1 MNKAVPYV
9 LERCLWRRVLPRA
22 VANYAMAQHPIPKS
36 PKHHQNG
43 ARGGSGKGNGSGG
56 FITNVPVCSSALRV
70 DKLESA

>member
-1 MNKAVPYV
+1 MNKPVPYV

-36 PKHHQNG
+36 PRHHQNG
-43 ARGGSGKGNGSGG
+43 ARGG
-56 FITNVPVCSSALRV
+56 FITTVPQFQCSSALRV